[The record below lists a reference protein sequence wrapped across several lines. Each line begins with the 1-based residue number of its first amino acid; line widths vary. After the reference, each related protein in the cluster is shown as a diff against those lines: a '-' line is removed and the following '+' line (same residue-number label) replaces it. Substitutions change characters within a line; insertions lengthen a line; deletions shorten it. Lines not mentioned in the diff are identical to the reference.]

1 MTASFAATFLDLD
14 SHAKVTSP
22 PPAVQKA
29 PTAFEL
35 DNLTFGTRYNGPNT
49 PDSVT
54 SFGAQTPRTPNEL
67 ESNPPTPTRARS
79 TTRGASTTAVQS
91 LNFPSGNL
99 YRFLN
104 SCLISLVLGLNDSA
118 PGALLPYIETY
129 YSITYGTVSLLFV
142 ANAIGFILAAPF
154 TSWLQTKLGRAGI
167 LLLSQA
173 LIVGA
178 YVLIVSRVP
187 FAVVAVSFFLSG
199 LGSAWTLA
207 VNNVFIASMTNG
219 TALLGVFHGCY
230 GVGGILGPLIATAL
244 VSSGRNWSDFYFVTL
259 SLATFNGLCASWTS
273 RSYEK
278 QLSASTDIS
287 LTFSNQSNATPAQP
301 SRLRTILKA
310 LHNRTTLLGA
320 AFIFAYQ
327 GAEVSISGWILSF
340 LLTTRPHP
348 ESQSPSLGYVTSGF
362 WGGITLGRFVLSHL
376 AHRLGERVAVIVL
389 VVGAALLQLVVWFV
403 PDIIGEAVAIALV
416 GLLLGPIYAFAVS
429 TYSRLLDRDELVSA
443 LSFVSAMGS
452 SGGAVAPFV
461 TGIVSQKVGT
471 WVVNPVAIS
480 LFAGMVGMWLLLPR
494 VSKRME

>member
-1 MTASFAATFLDLD
+1 MATSFAATFFDFEP
-14 SHAKVTSP
+14 HAKVTSP

-29 PTAFEL
+29 PTALEL
-35 DNLTFGTRYNGPNT
+35 DGLTFGTRYNGPNT
-49 PDSVT
+49 PGSIT
-54 SFGAQTPRTPNEL
+54 SFGTQTPRTPNEL

-79 TTRGASTTAVQS
+79 TTRGAPTRVVQS
-91 LNFPSGNL
+91 LKFPPGNL
-99 YRFLN
+99 HRFLN

-118 PGALLPYIETY
+118 PGALLPYIENY
-129 YSITYGTVSLLFV
+129 YHITYGTVSLLFV

-154 TSWLQTKLGRAGI
+154 TSWLQTKLGRSGI

-178 YVLIVSRVP
+178 YILIVSRVP

-207 VNNVFIASMTNG
+207 VNNVFIAGMANG
-219 TALLGVFHGCY
+219 TALLGIFHGCY
-230 GVGGILGPLIATAL
+230 GVGGILGPLLATAL

-259 SLATFNGLCASWTS
+259 GLATFNGLCAFWTS
-273 RSYEK
+273 QGYEK
-278 QLSASTDIS
+278 QLSTSVELP
-287 LTFSNQSNATPAQP
+287 LTSSSSGGDAAHP
-301 SRLRTILKA
+301 SRLRALLKA

-348 ESQSPSLGYVTSGF
+348 ASQSPSLGYVTSGF

-376 AHRLGERVAVIVL
+376 AHRLGERVAVIAL
-389 VVGAALLQLVVWFV
+389 VIGAALLQLVVWFV

-471 WVVNPVAIS
+471 WVVNPVAIG
-480 LFAGMVGMWLLLPR
+480 LFAGMVGVGRLLPR

>member
-1 MTASFAATFLDLD
+1 MQ
-14 SHAKVTSP
+14 KP
-22 PPAVQKA
+22 PSAL
-29 PTAFEL
+29 EL
-35 DNLTFGTRYNGPNT
+35 DNLTFGTRYNGPDSSDTYT
-49 PDSVT
+49 PY
-54 SFGAQTPRTPNEL
+54 GAQTPKTPNEL

-79 TTRGASTTAVQS
+79 TSRRAPAAVVQS
-91 LNFPSGNL
+91 LKSPPGNL
-99 YRFLN
+99 HRFLN

-118 PGALLPYIETY
+118 PGALLPYIESY

-167 LLLSQA
+167 ILLSQA
-173 LIVGA
+173 LVVGG
-178 YVLIVSRVP
+178 YVLVVSRLP
-187 FAVVAVSFFLSG
+187 FALIAVNFFLSG
-199 LGSAWTLA
+199 LGSAWTLS

-230 GVGGILGPLIATAL
+230 GVGGILGPLLATAL

-259 SLATFNGLCASWTS
+259 SLAIFNGICAFWTS
-273 RSYEK
+273 RGYEK
-278 QLSASTDIS
+278 ELSESADLP
-287 LTFSNQSNATPAQP
+287 LTSPSYDTAPQP
-301 SRLRTILKA
+301 SRLRALLKA

-348 ESQSPSLGYVTSGF
+348 DSQSPSLGYVTSGF

-376 AHRLGERVAVIVL
+376 AHRMGERVAVIVL
-389 VVGAALLQLVVWFV
+389 VVGATLLQLVVWFV

-429 TYSRLLDRDELVSA
+429 TYSRLLDRDQLVSA

-471 WVVNPVAIS
+471 WVVNPVAIG
-480 LFAGMVGMWLLLPR
+480 LFAVMVGVWVFLPR
-494 VSKRME
+494 VEKRRE